1 LLTAFAI
8 VMLTLA
14 ASSACLLLLRLSASR
29 PPDLGIRDG
38 RLAPCPASPNCVSTQ
53 AEDRD
58 HWIAP
63 LTCHGDPA
71 AVIDALCEII
81 EQLPRTQVIEK
92 TENYLYVE
100 FRSAVFRFVDDVEFY
115 VEEDSSR
122 VHLRSASRVGHSDL
136 GVNRERMELIRQK
149 FQTTQS
155 KPQVELHLMEPQ
167 LESHAVH

>member
-1 LLTAFAI
+1 MLTAFAI
-8 VMLTLA
+8 VMLTLV
-14 ASSACLLLLRLSASR
+14 ASSACLLLLSLSASR
-29 PPDLGIRDG
+29 PTNLGIRDG
-38 RLAPCPASPNCVSTQ
+38 RLAPCPDSPNCVSTQ

-63 LTCHGDPA
+63 LTCHGDSA
-71 AVIDALCEII
+71 AVIDVLCEII

-92 TENYLYVE
+92 TDNYLYVE

-115 VEEDSSR
+115 VEADSSR

-149 FQTTQS
+149 FQASQS
-155 KPQVELHLMEPQ
+155 KSPLELRVIEPS
-167 LESHAVH
+167 LESHAVR